1 MSKNKTNKNK
11 IVISL
16 CGIAAIIVIAIIC
29 IAIAVNNNSSSNQD
43 GSRMTPQEL
52 QQKSENDLINAKLD
66 QVKAYAEIYKTENG
80 KYPSALADFIKNP
93 DFLAGYDVVYE
104 QTNGG
109 DGFILTYTAN
119 DGTKITRTND

>member
-1 MSKNKTNKNK
+1 MPKQTKSNKGLIITICVTVAV
-11 IVISL
+11 IVV
-16 CGIAAIIVIAIIC
+16 AIV
-29 IAIAVNNNSSSNQD
+29 AVLLINNSQPKKEYIS
-43 GSRMTPQEL
+43 PQEF
-52 QQKSENDLINAKLD
+52 QQQNEDNLIIAKLD

-119 DGTKITRTND
+119 DGTKITRTNN